1 MTTPVVATPSALQ
14 SIDRTKIV
22 CTLGPSSASPE
33 VIGALLDAGLSVA
46 RINFS
51 HGTHATHQRAIS
63 LVRQL
68 AAERG
73 RPVAILGDLQGPR
86 IRIGD
91 LPSSVTVS
99 PGDEVVLCDEAT
111 ATAGDMPVTYPD
123 IARDVRVG
131 DRILVDDG

>member
-1 MTTPVVATPSALQ
+1 MTGTPATSASQ
-14 SIDRTKIV
+14 PIDRTKIV
-22 CTLGPSSASPE
+22 CTLGPASSTRE
-33 VIGALLDAGLSVA
+33 VIGALMDAGLSVA

-51 HGTHATHQRAIS
+51 HGTHETHAQTIA

-91 LPSSVTVS
+91 LENPVAVA
-99 PGDEVVLCDEAT
+99 PGDEVVLCEEAT
-111 ATAGDMPVTYPD
+111 CSGTDVPVTYTD

-131 DRILVDDG
+131 DRILIDDGLI